1 MRLVDLRN
9 GTERPLQV
17 PQGWRIYTL
26 SWDAEGKGV
35 LVAASTMSYFLAR
48 IDLDGKYHVLLDS
61 GRNQWLS
68 SPKPSPDGRY
78 LAYSQQ
84 TFETNAWLLENF

>member
-9 GTERPLQV
+9 GTERPLQL
-17 PQGWRIYTL
+17 PQGWRIWSL
-26 SWDAEGKGV
+26 SWDTEGKGV
-35 LVAASTMSYFLAR
+35 LVAAQTRSYFLAR

-78 LAYSQQ
+78 LAYSQL